1 MIKFFKNMV
10 TDAGGG
16 INSKIFVGLI
26 SFFISLVGYF
36 LGIVPTDKF
45 AIMLAFSSTALGWS
59 YLDNKSAIQIKLNE
73 TKTETKTSTSTS
85 ETNTNID
92 VDKIVDK
99 LDKVVKKFNKKKK

>member
-99 LDKVVKKFNKKKK
+99 IATKFNKKKK

>member
-26 SFFISLVGYF
+26 SFFISLIGYF

-73 TKTETKTSTSTS
+73 TKTSTSTS

-99 LDKVVKKFNKKKK
+99 VAKKFNKKKK

>member
-1 MIKFFKNMV
+1 MIKFFKDMV

-26 SFFISLVGYF
+26 SFFVSLIGYF

-73 TKTETKTSTSTS
+73 TKTETTT
-85 ETNTNID
+85 TNKNID
-92 VDKIVDK
+92 TTTTIDAAEIVK
-99 LDKVVKKFNKKKK
+99 TVKGKKKNED